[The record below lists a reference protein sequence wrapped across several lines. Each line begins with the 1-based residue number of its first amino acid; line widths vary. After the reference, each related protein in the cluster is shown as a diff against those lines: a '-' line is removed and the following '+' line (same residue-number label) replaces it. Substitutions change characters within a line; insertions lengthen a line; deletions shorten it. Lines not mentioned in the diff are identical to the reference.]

1 MADDA
6 SAVGAGTGHSD
17 RAVVGTD
24 PTAARANP
32 HLAADEVVPRGH
44 GDPGRVPWR
53 RHPLDLTQRLHR
65 VVAYCTELNAVTGAE
80 VRGSCRRERRG

>member
-44 GDPGRVPWR
+44 GDRGVCPGVATRLISRSACTGWWR
-53 RHPLDLTQRLHR
+53 TAR
-65 VVAYCTELNAVTGAE
+65 
-80 VRGSCRRERRG
+80 S